1 MNEWLWRRFCK
12 FWWFCMKSFY
22 FYLFFTFSC
31 GLQVS
36 LEEWYNF
43 DTLHKK
49 GGWWVLLF
57 FFFFCAFSSLIIWD
71 LECNCTGKGIYYFNH
86 NNQNIYNLVG
96 ILAIYRLLWAFY
108 LVGLSSLFWCLAP
121 CEMYTLYWAAGLL
134 TGAK

>member
-1 MNEWLWRRFCK
+1 MNGYGEGFASSGGSVWSHFIFIYFLLFLVACK
-12 FWWFCMKSFY
+12 FPLKSG
-22 FYLFFTFSC
+22 T
-31 GLQVS
+31 
-36 LEEWYNF
+36 
-43 DTLHKK
+43 TLTPSIKK
-49 GGWWVLLF
+49 VGGECSFF